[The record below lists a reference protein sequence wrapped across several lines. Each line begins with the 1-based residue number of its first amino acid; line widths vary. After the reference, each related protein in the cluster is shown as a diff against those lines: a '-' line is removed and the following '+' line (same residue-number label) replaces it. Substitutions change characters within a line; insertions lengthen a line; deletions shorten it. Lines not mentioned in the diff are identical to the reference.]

1 MMKKRV
7 DALTIT
13 SGPTVS
19 GVPSPNGKDFV
30 GGDVLPI
37 DKLAL
42 VLSQNW
48 VLFLLFLLPLS
59 LLLYTNRRAVFPRLH
74 RLLRRR

>member
-1 MMKKRV
+1 MKKRV

-13 SGPTVS
+13 SGPTIS
-19 GVPSPNGKDFV
+19 GIPSPNGNDLV

-42 VLSQNW
+42 FLSQNW

-59 LLLYTNRRAVFPRLH
+59 LLLYKNRRAVFPSLH